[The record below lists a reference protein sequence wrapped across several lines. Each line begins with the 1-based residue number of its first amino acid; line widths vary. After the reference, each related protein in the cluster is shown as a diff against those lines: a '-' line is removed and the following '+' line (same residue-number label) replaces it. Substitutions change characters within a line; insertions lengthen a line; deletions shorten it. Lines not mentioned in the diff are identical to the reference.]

1 MAKSDDQKL
10 KILYIR
16 DYLERCSHENHP
28 VSTAELLVFLD
39 SKGISCERKT
49 IYRDIAALQE
59 YGLDIVQK
67 KGKSGGY
74 YIATRNFELP
84 ELKLLVDAVQS
95 SRFLT
100 AKKSMELIQKFC
112 SQCSHYEEELMRRD
126 ILVSGRVKSMNE
138 SIYYNVDAIQDAI
151 SKNMQI
157 TFRYFDWGIDRER
170 HYRPRAY
177 TASPYSL
184 CWADENYY
192 LLAYSQRH
200 GVTHYRVDRMAKIQ
214 SAEEHRIP
222 CPQLTGKAL
231 TEYAN
236 QVFLMFAGEPVSVRM
251 RFHNSLINVV
261 IDRFGRDA
269 ILVPD
274 GEEHFCYTGKI
285 AVSPMFLS
293 WIIGFGEK
301 AKILYPDAVI
311 DACRQLCQEAMAQYD
326 A

>member
-100 AKKSMELIQKFC
+100 AKKSMELIQKLC

-138 SIYYNVDAIQDAI
+138 SAFTIMWTRFKTQFPKICRLPSAI
-151 SKNMQI
+151 
-157 TFRYFDWGIDRER
+157 
-170 HYRPRAY
+170 
-177 TASPYSL
+177 
-184 CWADENYY
+184 
-192 LLAYSQRH
+192 
-200 GVTHYRVDRMAKIQ
+200 
-214 SAEEHRIP
+214 
-222 CPQLTGKAL
+222 LTGAL
-231 TEYAN
+231 TGSGTIAPALTPP
-236 QVFLMFAGEPVSVRM
+236 VHTACAGRM
-251 RFHNSLINVV
+251 K
-261 IDRFGRDA
+261 
-269 ILVPD
+269 
-274 GEEHFCYTGKI
+274 T
-285 AVSPMFLS
+285 
-293 WIIGFGEK
+293 IICW
-301 AKILYPDAVI
+301 PTPS
-311 DACRQLCQEAMAQYD
+311 AMA
-326 A
+326 